1 MKQRGKALSIEEIKS
16 KFKNLNELFKAI
28 QYRDLKLEILLIKYN
43 KEKTDY
49 LIKL

>member
-1 MKQRGKALSIEEIKS
+1 MILSIEEIKS
-16 KFKNLNELFKAI
+16 KFKNLNELELFKAI
-28 QYRDLKLEILLIKYN
+28 QYRDLKLEIVLIKYN